1 MNPEE
6 LVTEA
11 EAAYQS
17 QDADR
22 IMDLFDQEIVVYWDG
37 KKLWDTF
44 AAVRDNHAEAIAG
57 LPEFEIQKSLRA
69 ASGDTITVEW
79 TDAWVD
85 ADGTRG
91 EGFGAEFW
99 TMNGDQLREWHVYYE
114 AYDREEMTGQR
125 DEDYLTIHPMAE
137 R

>member
-1 MNPEE
+1 MTDPET
-6 LVTEA
+6 LVEKA
-11 EAAYQS
+11 EAAYQA

-22 IMDLFDQEIVVYWDG
+22 IMALFDPEVVVYWNG
-37 KKLWDTF
+37 KRLWET
-44 AAVRDNHAEAIAG
+44 AAEVREAHAEAIAA

-79 TDAWVD
+79 TDRWVD

-99 TMNGDQLREWHVYYE
+99 TMRDDRLREWHVYYE
-114 AYDREEMTGQR
+114 TYEGEPTDEREAA
-125 DEDYLTIHPMAE
+125 YLTVQPTGE